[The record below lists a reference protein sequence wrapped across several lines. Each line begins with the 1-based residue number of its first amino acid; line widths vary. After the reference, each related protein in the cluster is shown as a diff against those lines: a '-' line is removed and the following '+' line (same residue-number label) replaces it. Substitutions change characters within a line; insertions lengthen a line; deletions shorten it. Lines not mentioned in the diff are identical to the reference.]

1 MKTINYKSKLS
12 QHNSIIKPSS
22 HSKFDHNSSTSSS
35 KKLNFNKK
43 FSSSVLDRWESSQF
57 ALADANSLIIQL
69 NKELKDC
76 KLELKTL
83 QRQYKMQAVRLDKAI
98 GQEADMPQ
106 IVDRLN
112 SEIRTLQVRL
122 REKTLQSCIDQ
133 RKIHE
138 LQQRIYVLEKTID
151 EKHNQSQY
159 TDEGSSQLKHQ
170 LDVLTKNH
178 KQQIN
183 MNNEKLRN
191 LQQEYQHLKDKL
203 HERTQQLQEKTKLL
217 ELQNVY
223 SHRIPKNL
231 ILSHLSSLSSIYS
244 TNEMNNHN
252 DHKEETSKSNNPLID
267 QYKCNSNDKYSPR
280 LPPITVN
287 DNNNNKI
294 NNDVSLSSQYIT
306 MCKGLEQ
313 MPRKDNNIESNLEG
327 YPLMINGKLSN
338 DNEHHV
344 DEIKENSSK
353 EGNHQSSKS
362 IIYSRIQFN
371 FDELA

>member
-43 FSSSVLDRWESSQF
+43 FSSSVLDRWESNQF

-159 TDEGSSQLKHQ
+159 TDEGSS
-170 LDVLTKNH
+170 
-178 KQQIN
+178 IN
-183 MNNEKLRN
+183 FMKELNN
-191 LQQEYQHLKDKL
+191 Y
-203 HERTQQLQEKTKLL
+203 
-217 ELQNVY
+217 
-223 SHRIPKNL
+223 
-231 ILSHLSSLSSIYS
+231 SLSSIYS
-244 TNEMNNHN
+244 TTNEIDNHN

-294 NNDVSLSSQYIT
+294 NNDVSLSSQYVT

-313 MPRKDNNIESNLEG
+313 MPRIDNNIESNLEG
-327 YPLMINGKLSN
+327 YPLMNGKLSN
-338 DNEHHV
+338 DNEHH
-344 DEIKENSSK
+344 
-353 EGNHQSSKS
+353 
-362 IIYSRIQFN
+362 
-371 FDELA
+371 

>member
-43 FSSSVLDRWESSQF
+43 FSSSVLDRWESNQF

-231 ILSHLSSLSSIYS
+231 ISSHLSSLSSIYS
-244 TNEMNNHN
+244 TTNEMDNHN
-252 DHKEETSKSNNPLID
+252 DHKETSKSNNPLID

-294 NNDVSLSSQYIT
+294 NNDVSLSSQYVT

-313 MPRKDNNIESNLEG
+313 MPRIDNNIESNLEG
-327 YPLMINGKLSN
+327 YPLMNRKPSN

-344 DEIKENSSK
+344 HEIKENSSK
-353 EGNHQSSKS
+353 EVIVSFFSFVS
-362 IIYSRIQFN
+362 FAVII
-371 FDELA
+371 